1 MRGSMRFSSAL
12 RTHPAVLAF
21 PVIGLFFAYV
31 FLTST
36 RNIDRLIAVPWPAQA
51 ASYAVHAPV
60 PMAAAAVAAL
70 AAVEATRLR
79 ALGAWDLGAAR
90 ATWRIALQPVLIAVL
105 SLSVLTAGVTAGG
118 LWVVGVLPDLY
129 VLQLMGIVVVLL
141 TAHAVI
147 GFVVGRRLHAL
158 YAAPLVAVVIFVG
171 ISFPLGT
178 DSYWAHHVTGSIGWL
193 GFGEAYSL
201 PMTVAA
207 VLPTV
212 CLALACVVLAGP
224 RRVRVT
230 SVAAS
235 VVIAAGGLLGAYSIT
250 KDWRSIAPA
259 ATGLA
264 PITCEGRAPEVCLP
278 SAGSG
283 HIGEIQDELATMTG
297 RLQAKGIIAEK
308 PARITDLTVAGVQ
321 QSGTRGEQWTL
332 DLVPGDA
339 DRALRENIAI
349 EVVGMPC
356 REPNWNTLHYNTLW
370 VARTIGV
377 ESEYL
382 AWLSR
387 ETRGFGRGQS
397 KQQLLAEMT
406 RVDGLPTQ
414 EQKTW
419 YAERLQQAC
428 LAGR

>member
-1 MRGSMRFSSAL
+1 MRFSSAL

-36 RNIDRLIAVPWPAQA
+36 RNIERLIAVPWPAQA

-79 ALGAWDLGAAR
+79 ALGAWELGAAR
-90 ATWRIALQPVLIAVL
+90 PTWRIALLPVLIAVL
-105 SLSVLTAGVTAGG
+105 CLSVLTAGVTAGG

-129 VLQLMGIVVVLL
+129 VLHLMGIVVVLL

-147 GFVVGRRLHAL
+147 GFVIGRRLHAL
-158 YAAPLVAVVIFVG
+158 YAAPLVAVVVFVG
-171 ISFPLGT
+171 ISLPLGT

-201 PMTVAA
+201 SMTIAA

-230 SVAAS
+230 AVAAS
-235 VVIAAGGLLGAYSIT
+235 LVIASAGLLGAYSIT

-259 ATGLA
+259 TKGLA
-264 PITCEGRAPEVCLP
+264 PVTCEGSAPEVCLP
-278 SAGSG
+278 SAGSA
-283 HIGEIQDELATMTG
+283 HIREIQDELAAMTD
-297 RLQAKGIIAEK
+297 RLQAKGIIAAK
-308 PARITDLTVAGVQ
+308 PTRITDLTVASAQ
-321 QSGTRGEQWTL
+321 QIGARGEQWTL
-332 DLVPGDA
+332 GLVPGNA
-339 DRALRENIAI
+339 DSALRENIAI
-349 EVVGMPC
+349 DVVGMPC
-356 REPNWNTLHYNTLW
+356 REPNWNSLHYNTLW

-382 AWLSR
+382 DWLSH
-387 ETRGFGRGQS
+387 ETQGFSQGQS
-397 KQQLLAEMT
+397 KKQLLAEMT
-406 RVDGLPTQ
+406 RVNGLPPQ

-428 LAGR
+428 RAGR